1 MIFNNPNHEESRDK
15 VCDYPLFSNTSYCQQ
30 QSELIIACG
39 GGTSRLFTA
48 KEIDFLYFNV
58 IYLCIAAFAI
68 TTSNFVIIYTIACSD
83 KLKNSRGFIKFSIA
97 LADLILG
104 IIVLP
109 HSILKSVSVFQ
120 FASVHWETPE
130 NCFFAIL
137 YAMSRSAAMQSAV
150 LLLFDCWVQTSR
162 PSVYEK
168 MFTKRDCIP
177 IISAVWVV
185 AFISSISSLA
195 DASKWPCHLYQIIT
209 TPTAFGIPPNVF
221 QTELDIAFFIG
232 FIFPMIIGVCL
243 MYMINGLQRDIRIIF
258 TKKYRHLGR
267 RASFI
272 ALENVTHVW
281 NSQDGSERN
290 RGIPI
295 DIKGA
300 VMKSANSG
308 IGSGVG
314 SGRPDQIG
322 AGWTVEK
329 KFVGEGD
336 TPGTEISA
344 LTETFESQ
352 YHAVNENKSDCGE
365 IDYGNLKH
373 ATSDTRIRDWL
384 EEKELC
390 AAALAAE
397 PPLETDLL
405 NSNKSLASLEGKRD
419 SLARNCTKNPRL
431 IQECEDNFRTAMWIL
446 IFKIVLFLPVIVMI
460 ILRMKNIVSISDS
473 AYAICGAFV
482 AHAAHVTILV
492 YSFVDP
498 EMGGEIRQVFRN
510 IKAF

>member
-1 MIFNNPNHEESRDK
+1 
-15 VCDYPLFSNTSYCQQ
+15 
-30 QSELIIACG
+30 
-39 GGTSRLFTA
+39 
-48 KEIDFLYFNV
+48 
-58 IYLCIAAFAI
+58 
-68 TTSNFVIIYTIACSD
+68 
-83 KLKNSRGFIKFSIA
+83 
-97 LADLILG
+97 
-104 IIVLP
+104 
-109 HSILKSVSVFQ
+109 
-120 FASVHWETPE
+120 
-130 NCFFAIL
+130 
-137 YAMSRSAAMQSAV
+137 MQSAV

-281 NSQDGSERN
+281 NSQDGSDRN
-290 RGIPI
+290 RGIPV

-300 VMKSANSG
+300 IIKTANSV
-308 IGSGVG
+308 SDSCVG
-314 SGRPDQIG
+314 QN
-322 AGWTVEK
+322 WQLEK
-329 KFVGEGD
+329 KEYHASGYGN

-352 YHAVNENKSDCGE
+352 FEASKSENDGM
-365 IDYGNLKH
+365 IDYGN
-373 ATSDTRIRDWL
+373 
-384 EEKELC
+384 
-390 AAALAAE
+390 
-397 PPLETDLL
+397 
-405 NSNKSLASLEGKRD
+405 ASF
-419 SLARNCTKNPRL
+419 TKY
-431 IQECEDNFRTAMWIL
+431 
-446 IFKIVLFLPVIVMI
+446 V
-460 ILRMKNIVSISDS
+460 
-473 AYAICGAFV
+473 
-482 AHAAHVTILV
+482 
-492 YSFVDP
+492 
-498 EMGGEIRQVFRN
+498 
-510 IKAF
+510 